1 MQSLTFIQRVV
12 RWRWAPCV
20 GLVGGSLVF
29 VVLAV
34 ALIPRELGPV
44 GPGAAGLLGR
54 ADDRAHVDVGDTAGD
69 VGASG
74 GRLAGR
80 AFAHSMLPSAAQR
93 EPSHGVV
100 QSIFQSAPPMELP
113 VAPPDPAPPPPP
125 PEPPPPAPS
134 STIFTLPTPP
144 EPPPPPQAPVIA
156 PPAQGVISEPAPQ
169 PAPQAEPAQQSAG
182 AEGQA
187 Q

>member
-1 MQSLTFIQRVV
+1 MQPLIFVERVV

-29 VVLAV
+29 VAV
-34 ALIPRELGPV
+34 AMAIIPHELGPI
-44 GPGAAGLLGR
+44 GPRAAGALGR
-54 ADDRAHVDVGDTAGD
+54 SAENSDLGADSTADD

-80 AFAHSMLPSAAQR
+80 AQAQSVLPTAPQSG
-93 EPSHGVV
+93 SNNSVV

-125 PEPPPPAPS
+125 PDPPSLAPT

-144 EPPPPPQAPVIA
+144 VPPPPPQAAVVA
-156 PPAQGVISEPAPQ
+156 PAPA
-169 PAPQAEPAQQSAG
+169 APDTIPPPEAEL
-182 AEGQA
+182 
-187 Q
+187 